1 MSPCKAILHT
11 PHMMYGGREDMCPHL
26 HTITLYYLI
35 SFHLAILSQEGGH
48 IACSPNNISQN
59 LCFHF
64 CVDYLETICKEA
76 RRGINDWWGLGP
88 WSLVHLGPRTLV
100 LEPYKQ
106 IFPKLVLTLS
116 NRLNSRHNWIICILH
131 WIYSMSMI
139 QQRRGNK
146 NKIKCKLVISRSLGH
161 KLD

>member
-48 IACSPNNISQN
+48 IACSPNNISTFFFIFVSTTWRQY
-59 LCFHF
+59 
-64 CVDYLETICKEA
+64 VKRREEA
-76 RRGINDWWGLGP
+76 INAWWGLGP
-88 WSLVHLGPRTLV
+88 WSLVHLGPRTLA

-116 NRLNSRHNWIICILH
+116 NRLNSRHN
-131 WIYSMSMI
+131 
-139 QQRRGNK
+139 
-146 NKIKCKLVISRSLGH
+146 
-161 KLD
+161 

>member
-48 IACSPNNISQN
+48 IACSPNNISTFFFIFVSTTWRQY
-59 LCFHF
+59 
-64 CVDYLETICKEA
+64 VKRREEA
-76 RRGINDWWGLGP
+76 INAWWGLGP

-116 NRLNSRHNWIICILH
+116 NRLNVCWILDTIESFLFYTGSILCL
-131 WIYSMSMI
+131 WSSKEGGT
-139 QQRRGNK
+139 R
-146 NKIKCKLVISRSLGH
+146 IK
-161 KLD
+161 

>member
-48 IACSPNNISQN
+48 IACSPNNISTFFFIFVSTSWRQY
-59 LCFHF
+59 
-64 CVDYLETICKEA
+64 VKRREEA
-76 RRGINDWWGLGP
+76 INAWWGLGP

>member
-48 IACSPNNISQN
+48 IACSPNNISTFFFIFVSTTWRQY
-59 LCFHF
+59 
-64 CVDYLETICKEA
+64 VKRREEA
-76 RRGINDWWGLGP
+76 INAWWGLGP

>member
-48 IACSPNNISQN
+48 IACSPNNISTFFFIFVSTTWRQY
-59 LCFHF
+59 
-64 CVDYLETICKEA
+64 VKRREEA
-76 RRGINDWWGLGP
+76 INAWREAP